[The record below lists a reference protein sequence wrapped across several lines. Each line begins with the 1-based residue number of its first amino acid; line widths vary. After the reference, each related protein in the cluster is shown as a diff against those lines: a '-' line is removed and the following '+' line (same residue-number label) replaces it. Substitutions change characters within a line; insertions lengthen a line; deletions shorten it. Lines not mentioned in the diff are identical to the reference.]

1 MKALD
6 KFIIG
11 LFLVCSFAGCKKKD
25 DSVLTSKTWRKSRND
40 KNAAT
45 NPPGSV
51 FYLFASPCEL
61 DDTYSFETNGN
72 LKITSGAS
80 ACFSGEAPEI
90 NKSYSLNRSNK
101 ELIIDGNKYTLAE
114 ETKEQLK
121 YYSPAPSVTG
131 FQYVVY
137 IFE

>member
-1 MKALD
+1 MKALN
-6 KFIIG
+6 KFLIS
-11 LFLVCSFAGCKKKD
+11 LVFLCSFAGCKKKD
-25 DSVLTSKTWRKSRND
+25 DSVLTSKTWRKSRID

-51 FYLFASPCEL
+51 LYVPAPTCEL
-61 DDTYSFETNGN
+61 DDTYKFETNGN
-72 LKITSGAS
+72 LVIKNGDSECS
-80 ACFSGEAPEI
+80 SGEPALI

-101 ELIIDGNKYTLAE
+101 ELIIDGSKYTLAE
-114 ETKEQLK
+114 ETKDQLK
-121 YYSPAPSVTG
+121 YYSPVPAGSG